1 MMNTSRN
8 IRTSVLSLSLV
19 VAASA
24 SGAVTY
30 FENVNIPIP
39 ATFGGVYIDLN
50 ANSTSSSTQ
59 SGSPDASGD
68 AYTVNYSEPA
78 AADWDFNF
86 FFGGIGIAHN
96 STANPYR
103 DDASDNLSV
112 IHALGLGESID
123 GSTATSSGA
132 VPLTTPSFGG
142 SGTGSGGGSGV
153 STSSSHVGPGADQ
166 FTPNTME
173 YLGFVLDSGTA
184 SEQYGW
190 MLVTFQEDGSEGM
203 IHEFVLSDI
212 PVSVGAIPEP
222 SAGILLVLGAL
233 PLLRRRRG

>member
-1 MMNTSRN
+1 MNSSPC
-8 IRTSVLSLSLV
+8 IRTSALILSLGCLTT
-19 VAASA
+19 A
-24 SGAVTY
+24 SGAIIY
-30 FENVNIPIP
+30 VNNANIAIP
-39 ATFGGVYIDLN
+39 ATFEGVYLDLS
-50 ANSTSSSTQ
+50 ANSTSSSTMT
-59 SGSPDASGD
+59 GAPDALGD
-68 AYTVNYSEPA
+68 SYTISYSEPS

-86 FFGGIGIAHN
+86 FFGGVGIAHN
-96 STANPYR
+96 SNANPYR
-103 DDASDNLSV
+103 DDASDNLSA
-112 IHALGLGESID
+112 IHALLLGDDID
-123 GSTATSSGA
+123 GNSATASGA
-132 VPLTTPSFGG
+132 TPLTSPAFGG

-153 STSSSHVGPGADQ
+153 STSGSHVGPGADQ